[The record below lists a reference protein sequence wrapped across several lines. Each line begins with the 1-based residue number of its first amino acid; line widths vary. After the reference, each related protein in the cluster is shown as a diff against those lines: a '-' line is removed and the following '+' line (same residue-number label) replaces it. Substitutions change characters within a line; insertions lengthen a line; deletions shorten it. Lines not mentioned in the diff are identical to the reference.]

1 MVSEKT
7 SVGSQ
12 LLEKLEDF
20 CKVGDIIYRYDVN
33 DDIIEYDTK

>member
-7 SVGSQ
+7 SVSSQ

-20 CKVGDIIYRYDVN
+20 CKVWGIIYRYDVN
-33 DDIIEYDTK
+33 GDIIEYDTK